1 MYPSRDS
8 ILRKYLGPINCGP
21 CLLTAQQKF
30 VIFTQ
35 TVEHLVN
42 TDPTLKGAI
51 PSEFSNVPM
60 LVQIMQ
66 MAPYD
71 RCFSD
76 DHISNIARTKNI
88 SRPEATKLIGKDR
101 YFLTMEALF
110 SDYVPPSFNYST
122 QVGLNFNHLELPSG
136 VCPSGVPVEFSILNS
151 VFEYYLHLQ
160 YSTRNKDFMTGEVLY
175 INRKR
180 NEYFPINICYRMYN
194 ESGCTGNKIIL
205 PGYQLRTS
213 FLLNTD
219 VMVDNANKPIIV
231 FQDKVVTDI
240 LSSTIDNLPFIPST
254 YNLDSAPC
262 TRDLSDLQGRKVIL
276 VPLAQINSYI
286 SVLSLG
292 KEIQDKCMAS
302 VRICNYSILP
312 SDPFP
317 INQSITKEECVIQE
331 IVEHARSVQH
341 MDWNEFLSD
350 EEHLLRPDQYERWL
364 QRIRS
369 GNSTVSKEITSLLS
383 YSDLS
388 SVHSHDNSTT
398 DLHDIF
404 SPGTVSFCYGP
415 STAGK
420 SIWTLTLALAFAC
433 GFDIFNFT
441 STQKKKVLYIDY
453 ETSGDIFKSNLNQ
466 IKEAYNIDPTLLD
479 ENFKFK
485 LSIAESNLSHIWD
498 SKQCIPWFQGV
509 CDSIKNE
516 NIKLVV
522 IDTLMRAAPNSA
534 QSLSQAALFTEYMSD
549 ISKQLSTAVL
559 IIHHANKD
567 GDMDGSSVFFKN
579 ATNVFQLEKGEQ
591 LLKSSGANLKV
602 IYSKV
607 KRAPRLENISTH
619 YHLPF
624 RNNDRASRWLGC
636 NTEKSESCD
645 AISTHSHMTWDM
657 SLYSV
662 EQNEIIEVLAKSHK
676 PLSLKEII
684 ALSKGSYSE
693 RTYQNRIKA
702 IKAISPN
709 VQIVRVGVGPSTAYK
724 LEIKADSGQPKPAA
738 S

>member
-35 TVEHLVN
+35 TVEHLVD

-88 SRPEATKLIGKDR
+88 SRPEAIRQIGEE
-101 YFLTMEALF
+101 YSLTLESLF
-110 SDYVPPSFNYST
+110 SDYEPQVGYNKD
-122 QVGLNFNHLELPSG
+122 VGLNYTHLELQRG
-136 VCPSGVPVEFSILNS
+136 VCPPGVPKEFSIDSNI
-151 VFEYYLHLQ
+151 FKYHFHLQ
-160 YSTRNKDFMTGEVLY
+160 YSTRNRDFMTGEVFY
-175 INRKR
+175 VNNKS
-180 NEYFPINICYRMYN
+180 NEYFLINICYRIDNQYW
-194 ESGCTGNKIIL
+194 CTPKKYIL

-213 FLLNTD
+213 FLLNTNL
-219 VMVDNANKPIIV
+219 MVDDIYKPIII
-231 FQDKVVTDI
+231 FQDKVVVNM
-240 LSSTIDNLPFIPST
+240 LDNADELPFIPST

-317 INQSITKEECVIQE
+317 INQSITEEEYVIQE

-364 QRIRS
+364 QRIS
-369 GNSTVSKEITSLLS
+369 LGNSTVSKEITSLLS

-453 ETSGDIFKSNLNQ
+453 ETSGDIFKSNINQ

-559 IIHHANKD
+559 IVHHANKD

-591 LLKSSGANLKV
+591 LLKNSGANLKV

-662 EQNEIIEVLAKSHK
+662 EQNEIIEVLAKSYK

-693 RTYQNRIKA
+693 RTYQNRIKV
-702 IKAISPN
+702 INAISPN